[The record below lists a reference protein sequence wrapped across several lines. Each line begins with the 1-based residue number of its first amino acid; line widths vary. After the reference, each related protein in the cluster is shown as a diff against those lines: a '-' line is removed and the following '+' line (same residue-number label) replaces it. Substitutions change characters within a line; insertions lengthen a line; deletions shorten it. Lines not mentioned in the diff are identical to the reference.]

1 MNVEQYGIICSRRQS
16 INDKVWEVPSLA
28 TAAQAFLLASA
39 LSVQTPDFRS
49 LALSVF
55 SLIVGA
61 ASYQLMAKH
70 RQLEVED
77 SERLAEFERQHA
89 AEGYE
94 ILHGKNTGVPGIE
107 RSFVT
112 KVSSYKVWSLV
123 LMGFVLLAGYAIVSD
138 TISLVVSR

>member
-1 MNVEQYGIICSRRQS
+1 MNSEQYGIICSRRQS

-39 LSVQTPDFRS
+39 LGTETPDFRS

-55 SLIVGA
+55 SLVVGA

-89 AEGYE
+89 DQGYE
-94 ILHGKNTGVPGIE
+94 VLHGKNTGMPGVK

-123 LMGFVLLAGYAIVSD
+123 LLGFVLLAAYAIASD
-138 TISLVVSR
+138 VAYLISK